1 MVDLKLQTELA
12 RESFEPLADY
22 YARSRAHT
30 DRGSLERVRVLAET
44 GPGKIALDV
53 ATGPGHTA
61 MHLAP
66 HVDRVVGLDLTRP
79 MLLKAAEISSSKNIG
94 NIDLVQGNVY
104 SLPFDD
110 ETFDIVACRRASH
123 HFPDLLEAVRSMKR
137 VIKRGGLMVIEDRSV
152 PEDDFVDRTMNELD
166 VLHDRSHVRDHRPSD
181 WRSVIGEVGMIVEMI
196 ETFSRV
202 WPLSSL
208 TDNAAPEDRTEIVKR
223 VRSLDEEGRKRMGV
237 CDIDGVT
244 HIRHWYV
251 LVKARKQ

>member
-1 MVDLKLQTELA
+1 MVDSKLQTELV

-22 YARSRAHT
+22 YARSKAHT
-30 DRGSLERVRVLAET
+30 DLWSLERVRELAET
-44 GPGKIALDV
+44 ARHKRAMDV

-61 MHLAP
+61 MHIAP
-66 HVDRVVGLDLTRP
+66 YVKNVVGLDLTRT
-79 MLLKAAEISSSKNIG
+79 MLLKAAELSRSRRIE

-110 ETFDIVACRRASH
+110 ETFDIVTCRRSAH
-123 HFPDLLEAVRSMKR
+123 HFPDLVGSVRSMRR
-137 VIKRGGLMVIEDRSV
+137 VIKRGGLLVVEDRSV

-166 VLHDRSHVRDHRPSD
+166 VLHDRSHVRDYRPSE
-181 WRSVIGEVGMIVEMI
+181 WGSAMMESGMTVEAL
-196 ETFSRV
+196 EQFFRV

-208 TDNAAPEDRTEIVKR
+208 TDTAMPEDKREIERR

-237 CDIDGVT
+237 CEIEGVT

-251 LVKARKQ
+251 LAKARRP